1 MSGVKPTIIMTDIKN
16 SLEKIRAASK
26 MLQEN
31 DYSANSD
38 EEKIQS
44 LRDTLFEINQGI
56 EKLKEGVS
64 QADKSPIRFNK

>member
-1 MSGVKPTIIMTDIKN
+1 MAWAIRIMTDIKN

-31 DYSANSD
+31 DFSADSD
-38 EEKIQS
+38 EEKIQN
-44 LRDTLFEINQGI
+44 LRDTLSEINDGI

-64 QADKSPIRFNK
+64 QTENSPIRFNK